1 MSELYVPI
9 AVLTGLVVVVAGAL
23 GLWWLWK

>member
-1 MSELYVPI
+1 MGDLYIPI